1 MHGYVKVFL
10 FIVYKECK
18 ISYDEIVKITNK
30 RMETMSRKEK
40 KPETLKQKR
49 TRQYVRI
56 MLGMYLLYT
65 AYGLIREI
73 QKGTGTGNK
82 EFGILMAALFV
93 LDGAALC
100 INGFIK
106 AMKISAQELKEKE
119 SAEDEE
125 PDDADVE
132 ETSDTEKDDDTAGM
146 TETKEV

>member
-1 MHGYVKVFL
+1 
-10 FIVYKECK
+10 
-18 ISYDEIVKITNK
+18 
-30 RMETMSRKEK
+30 MSRKEK

-82 EFGILMAALFV
+82 EFGIVMAALFV
-93 LDGAALC
+93 LGGAALC
-100 INGFIK
+100 VNGFIK
-106 AMKISAQELKEKE
+106 AMKISAQELKEQE
-119 SAEDEE
+119 STEDEE
-125 PDDADVE
+125 SDEADVE

>member
-1 MHGYVKVFL
+1 
-10 FIVYKECK
+10 
-18 ISYDEIVKITNK
+18 
-30 RMETMSRKEK
+30 METMSRKEK

-82 EFGILMAALFV
+82 EFGILMAVLFV
-93 LDGAALC
+93 LGGAALC
-100 INGFIK
+100 VNGFIK
-106 AMKISAQELKEKE
+106 AMKISAQELKEQE
-119 SAEDEE
+119 STEDEE

-132 ETSDTEKDDDTAGM
+132 EASDTEKDDDTAGM
-146 TETKEV
+146 TETKEE